1 MVMQNHLPNASV
13 KKMMMFY
20 LNDYRMLSVK
30 EQTTSARLI
39 SVIKALFRLCCRK
52 LGLCLSKQSTLK
64 VVNITELQE
73 KLHQS

>member
-30 EQTTSARLI
+30 EQTTSALLI
-39 SVIKALFRLCCRK
+39 SVVKALSGCSAASWGFVF
-52 LGLCLSKQSTLK
+52 Q
-64 VVNITELQE
+64 NNQP
-73 KLHQS
+73 

>member
-30 EQTTSARLI
+30 EQTTSALLI
-39 SVIKALFRLCCRK
+39 SVIKALSGCFAASW
-52 LGLCLSKQSTLK
+52 GSVFQNS
-64 VVNITELQE
+64 
-73 KLHQS
+73 